1 MTNEELQE
9 IINNPNGISAED
21 LDRVWED
28 MKARDKQREAEF
40 EALPEEEKKRLE
52 KELSDPSLD
61 RFIEDPLGGDDEEG

>member
-28 MKARDKQREAEF
+28 MKARDNGSVKLINIF
-40 EALPEEEKKRLE
+40 
-52 KELSDPSLD
+52 
-61 RFIEDPLGGDDEEG
+61 

>member
-28 MKARDKQREAEF
+28 MKACDKQREAEWD
-40 EALPEEEKKRLE
+40 ALPEAEKKRLE
-52 KELSDPSLD
+52 KELSDPFYERIS
-61 RFIEDPLGGDDEEG
+61 ENPLGDDDDDD